1 MDDKF
6 KEPFVE
12 LHRILD
18 ALKQRDLEPALE
30 WAIANR
36 DALTAQGSSLEFKL
50 RRQAFL
56 HLIKK
61 GVKFQSEAITYA
73 REHFSPFVSKHEK
86 GMQIPKLIT
95 EGHTNVKVA
104 GLNINML
111 ICRNSSFDGLV
122 ALYSW

>member
-18 ALKQRDLEPALE
+18 ALKQRNLEPALE

-36 DALTAQGSSLEFKL
+36 EALTAQGSSLEFKL

-61 GVKFQSEAITYA
+61 GSKYQSEAISYA
-73 REHFSPFVSKHEK
+73 REHFSSFVTKHEK
-86 GMQIPKLIT
+86 GMTLK
-95 EGHTNVKVA
+95 H
-104 GLNINML
+104 
-111 ICRNSSFDGLV
+111 
-122 ALYSW
+122 